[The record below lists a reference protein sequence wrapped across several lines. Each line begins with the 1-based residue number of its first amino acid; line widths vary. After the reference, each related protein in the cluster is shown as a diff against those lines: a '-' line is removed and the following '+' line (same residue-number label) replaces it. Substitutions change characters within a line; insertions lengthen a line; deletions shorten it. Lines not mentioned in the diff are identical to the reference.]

1 MKNPYE
7 ILGLTADAAENEL
20 RERYEALVA
29 KYKEDRFLPGE
40 AGNEAAMK
48 LNELEDAWREIS
60 RDIEARRYSDD
71 YSRIEDFIKSK
82 KYDQAQ
88 DALDAITN
96 RGAQWHFYQSQVY
109 YYREWLTECRKQL
122 SIAIDMD
129 PDNEKYKT
137 AMTKLDRV
145 MGNGKADPKKMYS
158 DMEGDDID
166 MARAQSE
173 RAKYEEQAA
182 AGNALSNCCTAY
194 CLTSMCCDAMSCCC
208 R

>member
-7 ILGLTADAAENEL
+7 VLGLTADATESEL
-20 RERYEALVA
+20 RERYETLAA
-29 KYKEDRFLPGE
+29 KYKEDRFLSGE

-60 RDIEARRYSDD
+60 RDIDARRYSDD
-71 YSRIEDFIKSK
+71 YSRIADLIKSK
-82 KYDQAQ
+82 KYDEAQ
-88 DALDAITN
+88 DVLDSITN

-122 SIAIDMD
+122 SIAIEMD

-137 AMTKLDRV
+137 AMAKLDTV
-145 MGNGKADPKKMYS
+145 MGNGKADPKKMHS
-158 DMEGDDID
+158 DLEGDDID
-166 MARAQSE
+166 MARAQSG
-173 RAKYEEQAA
+173 QAHYDESVA

>member
-7 ILGLTADAAENEL
+7 VLGLTADATESEL
-20 RERYEALVA
+20 RERYETLAA
-29 KYKEDRFLPGE
+29 KYKEDRFLSGE

-60 RDIEARRYSDD
+60 RDIDARRYSDD
-71 YSRIEDFIKSK
+71 YSRIADLIKSK
-82 KYDQAQ
+82 KYDEAQ
-88 DALDAITN
+88 DVLDSITN
-96 RGAQWHFYQSQVY
+96 REAQWHFYQSQVY

-122 SIAIDMD
+122 SIAIEMD

-137 AMTKLDRV
+137 AMAKLDTV
-145 MGNGKADPKKMYS
+145 MGNGKADPKKMHS
-158 DMEGDDID
+158 DLEGDDID
-166 MARAQSE
+166 MARAQSG
-173 RAKYEEQAA
+173 QAHYDESVA